1 MNGDTALILNTLKVI
16 QSDIAE
22 LKAEMIEVKNDVV
35 ALKAEMDERFD
46 AMQNQMD
53 TRFDAMQNEMDA
65 RFDAIHKEMDERF
78 DTMQNQM
85 DTKFDTMHKE
95 MNERFD
101 TVNCEIRDIRMYLEN
116 TINKTIQTIAEGHF
130 DLNRRIDEALAHKY
144 SLEKMEVRMN
154 IAEADIK
161 ELKKKIKGQT
171 A

>member
-1 MNGDTALILNTLKVI
+1 MNSDTALILNTLKVI
-16 QSDIAE
+16 QSDIVALKADMAE
-22 LKAEMIEVKNDVV
+22 IKNDVAALKAEMTEVKNDVA

-46 AMQNQMD
+46 AM
-53 TRFDAMQNEMDA
+53 
-65 RFDAIHKEMDERF
+65 HKEMD
-78 DTMQNQM
+78 
-85 DTKFDTMHKE
+85 
-95 MNERFD
+95 ERFD

-116 TINKTIQTIAEGHF
+116 TINKSIQTIAEGHF

>member
-16 QSDIAE
+16 QSDIVA
-22 LKAEMIEVKNDVV
+22 LKADMAEIKNDVA

-46 AMQNQMD
+46 AM
-53 TRFDAMQNEMDA
+53 
-65 RFDAIHKEMDERF
+65 HKEMD
-78 DTMQNQM
+78 
-85 DTKFDTMHKE
+85 
-95 MNERFD
+95 ERFD

-116 TINKTIQTIAEGHF
+116 TINKSIQTIAEGHF